1 MGAREAGGG
10 GGVTEGKRK
19 RGSYMLLWLLT
30 EFYCLA
36 PIRLFFFNK

>member
-10 GGVTEGKRK
+10 GGVTEGRRK

-30 EFYCLA
+30 DLL
-36 PIRLFFFNK
+36 PGSNKTFF